1 MNNTAT
7 NGRTRSNMNASEI
20 ILDQRP
26 WGRACGLLICS
37 AVMLIGIARQV
48 APAEIVLRSVTASL
62 ISAVCVRGLV
72 LVLQSMADTESDEDP
87 S

>member
-1 MNNTAT
+1 
-7 NGRTRSNMNASEI
+7 MNASEI

-26 WGRACGLLICS
+26 WGRACGLLVCS

-48 APAEIVLRSVTASL
+48 GPAEIVLRSFTAAL

-72 LVLQSMADTESDEDP
+72 LVLQGMADVDSDEDTG
-87 S
+87 

>member
-1 MNNTAT
+1 MNT
-7 NGRTRSNMNASEI
+7 SEI

-48 APAEIVLRSVTASL
+48 GPAEIVLRSFTAAL
-62 ISAVCVRGLV
+62 ISTVCVRGLV
-72 LVLQSMADTESDEDP
+72 LVLQGMAEIDTDEDT

>member
-1 MNNTAT
+1 MNV
-7 NGRTRSNMNASEI
+7 SEI

-48 APAEIVLRSVTASL
+48 GPAEIVLRSFTAAL
-62 ISAVCVRGLV
+62 ISTVCVRGLV
-72 LVLQSMADTESDEDP
+72 LVLQGMAEIDTDEDTG
-87 S
+87 

>member
-1 MNNTAT
+1 
-7 NGRTRSNMNASEI
+7 MNASEI

-48 APAEIVLRSVTASL
+48 APAEIVLRSVTSAI

-72 LVLQSMADTESDEDP
+72 CVVQVMSDPESDEDTG
-87 S
+87 

>member
-1 MNNTAT
+1 
-7 NGRTRSNMNASEI
+7 MNASEI

-48 APAEIVLRSVTASL
+48 GPAEIVLRSFTSAI

-72 LVLQSMADTESDEDP
+72 LVLQGMADTESDEDTG
-87 S
+87 

>member
-1 MNNTAT
+1 
-7 NGRTRSNMNASEI
+7 MNASEI

-48 APAEIVLRSVTASL
+48 GPAEIVLRSFTSAI

-72 LVLQSMADTESDEDP
+72 LVLRSMTDAESEADS

>member
-1 MNNTAT
+1 
-7 NGRTRSNMNASEI
+7 MNASEI

-48 APAEIVLRSVTASL
+48 APAEIVLRSFTSAIV
-62 ISAVCVRGLV
+62 SAVCVRALV
-72 LVLQSMADTESDEDP
+72 LVMQFMAGTEPEED
-87 S
+87 SG

>member
-1 MNNTAT
+1 
-7 NGRTRSNMNASEI
+7 MNASEI

-26 WGRACGLLICS
+26 WGRACGLLVCS

-48 APAEIVLRSVTASL
+48 GPAEIVLRSFTAAL
-62 ISAVCVRGLV
+62 ISAVCVRSLV
-72 LVLQSMADTESDEDP
+72 LVLQGMAESESDEDT

>member
-1 MNNTAT
+1 
-7 NGRTRSNMNASEI
+7 MNASEI

-48 APAEIVLRSVTASL
+48 APAEIVLRSFTSAI
-62 ISAVCVRGLV
+62 ISAMCVRGLV
-72 LVLQSMADTESDEDP
+72 LVLQGMAEPESDEDTG
-87 S
+87 

>member
-1 MNNTAT
+1 
-7 NGRTRSNMNASEI
+7 MNASEI

-26 WGRACGLLICS
+26 WGRACGLLVCS

-48 APAEIVLRSVTASL
+48 GPAEIVLRSFTAAL

-72 LVLQSMADTESDEDP
+72 LVLQGMTEDESDEDT

>member
-1 MNNTAT
+1 
-7 NGRTRSNMNASEI
+7 MNASEI

-48 APAEIVLRSVTASL
+48 APAEIVLRSVTSAI

-72 LVLQSMADTESDEDP
+72 WVVQVMSDPESDEDTG
-87 S
+87 

>member
-1 MNNTAT
+1 MNV
-7 NGRTRSNMNASEI
+7 SEI

-48 APAEIVLRSVTASL
+48 APAEIVLRSFTSAI
-62 ISAVCVRGLV
+62 ISAVSVRGLV
-72 LVLQSMADTESDEDP
+72 LVLQGMADTESDED
-87 S
+87 SS

>member
-1 MNNTAT
+1 MN
-7 NGRTRSNMNASEI
+7 GSEI
-20 ILDQRP
+20 IVDQRP

-48 APAEIVLRSVTASL
+48 GPAEIVLRSFTSAIV
-62 ISAVCVRGLV
+62 SAVCVRGLV
-72 LVLQSMADTESDEDP
+72 LLLRAMADPESDADT